1 MTAGDIFYYLIALLS
16 GASIGLFYFGGLWWT
31 VRRLPK
37 VPNPA
42 IWSFGSFWIRMTIS
56 LFAFYSVMGGHP
68 ERLLI
73 SVLGF
78 TLVRIVL
85 VRKLKPAAA
94 PVTRLGK

>member
-1 MTAGDIFYYLIALLS
+1 MTAGDIFYCGIALLA

-31 VRRLPK
+31 VRRLPRS
-37 VPNPA
+37 PNPVL
-42 IWSFGSFWIRMTIS
+42 WSFGSFWIRMTIS
-56 LFAFYSVMGGHP
+56 LVAFYSVMGGRP

-78 TLVRIVL
+78 TMVRIVL
-85 VRKLKPAAA
+85 VRRLKPAAA